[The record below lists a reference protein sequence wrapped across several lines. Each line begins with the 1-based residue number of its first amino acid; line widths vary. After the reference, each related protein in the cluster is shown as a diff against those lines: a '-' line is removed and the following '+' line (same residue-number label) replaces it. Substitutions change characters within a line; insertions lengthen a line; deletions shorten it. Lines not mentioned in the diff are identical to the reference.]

1 MDLLHHEHVSLHESG
16 IRHLQLAE
24 SCVQYRIFCHYLQ
37 PLFLEELQPDRSF
50 PKLIVLE
57 KVMEQLFEYLF
68 LNLEGLKH
76 DRLNF

>member
-1 MDLLHHEHVSLHESG
+1 MSHCMNLEFATFNWQSPVCNIEFFA
-16 IRHLQLAE
+16 I
-24 SCVQYRIFCHYLQ
+24 IFSHS
-37 PLFLEELQPDRSF
+37 FLEELQPDRSF